1 MQLICVSQGSLN
13 TGREFAQSL
22 ARKLDYGF
30 LGREEILDRA
40 TEEGIAVG
48 RLETAVVKRRPL
60 DERLVHDRELFLA
73 FTTMM
78 ICERALGE
86 NLVYAGRTGHLLLPG
101 VTHTLRIRVV
111 TDMETRIT
119 SVMQRLRLGRE
130 KAKQYIEQVE
140 EDRERWARLLYNVDW
155 RFSGIYDLV
164 ANLEQVGVESATT
177 ALCSYAQLPEFLET
191 PASRKALENLLLA
204 ARARIALA
212 QDQRT
217 YSASV
222 KVRANEGVLSVTYL
236 PKDLGVA
243 SAIPEVL
250 GKLSGARD
258 LRCAMASTNILWVQE
273 CFDRSSPAF
282 ASLARIAERWNAA
295 VELLRVL
302 PEMSSEDAAAAE
314 APRPEPPPPGIRR
327 EHDGG
332 IEEDVPAE
340 APVAPGCDEAGLR
353 AVHDEL
359 NQRGIAG
366 GMRATEANP
375 RRIGLAIDRTVPYSL
390 VVVGDIFTGKGHAVS
405 RRMTRELAAQLA
417 DALRVP
423 VVRGEDLRAQYFVGT
438 WQLVRLGA
446 FGLAVALIYALVFT
460 HQEAVLEFITREA
473 GPARVLAAASLLL
486 FVPLIAYL
494 YGSLAKSLLKLVK
507 IE

>member
-13 TGREFAQSL
+13 TGREFARSL

-30 LGREEILDRA
+30 LGREDILDRA

-140 EDRERWARLLYNVDW
+140 EDRGRWARLLYNVDW

-177 ALCSYAQLPEFLET
+177 ALCGYAQLPEFQET

-217 YSASV
+217 YNASV
-222 KVRANEGVLSVTYL
+222 KVRANAGVLSVTYL
-236 PKDLGVA
+236 PKDVGVA
-243 SAIPEVL
+243 DAIPEVL
-250 GKLSGARD
+250 GKLSGAGD

-302 PEMSSEDAAAAE
+302 PEWSAEVAAE
-314 APRPEPPPPGIRR
+314 AAAPRPEPPPPGIRR

-332 IEEDVPAE
+332 IEEDVPSE

-359 NQRGIAG
+359 SRRGIAG

-423 VVRGEDLRAQYFVGT
+423 VVRGEDLRAQYFVGA

-446 FGLAVALIYALVFT
+446 SGLAVALIYALVFT

-473 GPARVLAAASLLL
+473 GAAKVLAAASLLL

-494 YGSLAKSLLKLVK
+494 YGNLAKSLLKLVK

>member
-13 TGREFAQSL
+13 TGREFAESL

-30 LGREEILDRA
+30 LAREHIIDRA
-40 TEEGIAVG
+40 AEEGIAVG
-48 RLETAVVKRRPL
+48 RLETSIVKKRPL
-60 DERLVHDRELFLA
+60 DERLVHDKELYLA

-86 NLVYAGRTGHLLLPG
+86 KLVYAGRTGHMLLPG
-101 VTHTLRIRVV
+101 VTHTLRVRVV
-111 TDMETRIT
+111 TDLETRIT

-140 EDRERWARLLYNVDW
+140 EDRERWARLLFDVDW

-164 ANLEQVGVESATT
+164 VNLEQVSVESATT
-177 ALCSYAQLPEFLET
+177 ALCGYAQLPEFQET

-212 QDQRT
+212 RDQRT
-217 YSASV
+217 YNASV
-222 KVRANEGVLSVTYL
+222 KVRAHEGVLSVTYL
-236 PKDLGVA
+236 PKDAEVA
-243 SAIPEVL
+243 GAIPEVL
-250 GKLSGARD
+250 GKMSGVRN

-273 CFDRSSPAF
+273 CFDVSSPAF

-302 PEMSSEDAAAAE
+302 PDTATEDVAAAT
-314 APRPEPPPPGIRR
+314 APSPAPPPPGIRR
-327 EHDGG
+327 EYDGG
-332 IEEDVPAE
+332 IEEDVPE
-340 APVAPGCDEAGLR
+340 EPVPPGCGEAGLR
-353 AVHDEL
+353 AVHEEL
-359 NQRGIAG
+359 SRRGIAG

-390 VVVGDIFTGKGHAVS
+390 VVVGDIFTERGHAAS
-405 RRMTRELAAQLA
+405 RRMTRELAARLA

-438 WQLVRLGA
+438 WQLVKLGA
-446 FGLAVALIYALVFT
+446 FGLAVTLVYVLAFT
-460 HQEAVLEFITREA
+460 HQREVLAFIAPEA
-473 GPARVLAAASLLL
+473 GAGKVLAAAFLLL
-486 FVPLIAYL
+486 FVPALAYL
-494 YGSLAKSLLKLVK
+494 YGNLAKSLLKLVK